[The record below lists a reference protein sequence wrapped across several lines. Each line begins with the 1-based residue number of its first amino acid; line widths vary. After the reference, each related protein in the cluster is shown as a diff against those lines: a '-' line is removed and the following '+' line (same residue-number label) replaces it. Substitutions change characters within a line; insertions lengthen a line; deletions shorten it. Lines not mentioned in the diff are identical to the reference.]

1 MSTNFIKKR
10 YLTDKSATLVFNN
23 LRLIRES
30 AEESQRRT
38 FISSLVLLVTSMT
51 NSESDSAIY

>member
-10 YLTDKSATLVFNN
+10 YLTDKSATLVFNS